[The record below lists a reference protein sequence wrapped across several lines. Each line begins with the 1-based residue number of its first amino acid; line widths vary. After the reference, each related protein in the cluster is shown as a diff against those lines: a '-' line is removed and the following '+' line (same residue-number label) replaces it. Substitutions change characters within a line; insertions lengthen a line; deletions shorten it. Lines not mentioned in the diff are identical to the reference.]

1 MNDIL
6 DKLSEGVHYEIIPQT
21 DDTRGWDVRLLEEYP
36 ETIIRYGNVAFD
48 GKRDALTFNYEIVS
62 SPDPD
67 LEIENNLTFQ
77 EYCGKILSSIIDKS
91 ITDGSMIAQ
100 DKDTGEIMAT
110 KENLE
115 WIEDEY
121 KSRTCLL
128 YTSPSPR
135 DLVISRMPS
144 SA

>member
-1 MNDIL
+1 MSDWELTKQGIL
-6 DKLSEGVHYEIIPQT
+6 STLSEGVHYEIIPQV

-48 GKRDALTFNYEIVS
+48 GKRDALTFNYDIVS

-77 EYCGKILSSIIDKS
+77 EYCGRILSNIIEQSIS
-91 ITDGSMIAQ
+91 DGSLLAQ
-100 DKDTGEIMAT
+100 DKNTGEIGAT
-110 KENLE
+110 KETLE

-121 KSRTCLL
+121 KSRTDD
-128 YTSPSPR
+128 T
-135 DLVISRMPS
+135 
-144 SA
+144 

>member
-6 DKLSEGVHYEIIPQT
+6 DKLSEGIHYEIIPQT

-36 ETIIRYGNVAFD
+36 ETVIRYGNVAFD
-48 GKRDALTFNYEIVS
+48 GKRDALTFNYDIVS

-77 EYCGKILSSIIDKS
+77 EYCGRILSNIIEQSIS
-91 ITDGSMIAQ
+91 DGSLLAQ
-100 DKDTGEIMAT
+100 DKNTGEIGAT
-110 KENLE
+110 KETLE

-121 KSRTCLL
+121 QSRTDD
-128 YTSPSPR
+128 T
-135 DLVISRMPS
+135 
-144 SA
+144 

>member
-6 DKLSEGVHYEIIPQT
+6 DKLSEGIHYEIIPQS

-36 ETIIRYGNVAFD
+36 ETVIRYGNVAFD

-67 LEIENNLTFQ
+67 LEVETNLTFQ
-77 EYCGKILSSIIDKS
+77 EYCGRILSSIIDKS

-121 KSRTCLL
+121 KSRTDD
-128 YTSPSPR
+128 T
-135 DLVISRMPS
+135 
-144 SA
+144 

>member
-77 EYCGKILSSIIDKS
+77 DYCGKILSSIIDKS

-121 KSRTCLL
+121 KSRTDD
-128 YTSPSPR
+128 T
-135 DLVISRMPS
+135 
-144 SA
+144 

>member
-36 ETIIRYGNVAFD
+36 ETVIRYGNVAFD
-48 GKRDALTFNYEIVS
+48 GKRDALTFNYDIVS

-67 LEIENNLTFQ
+67 LQIENNLTFQ
-77 EYCGKILSSIIDKS
+77 EYCGRILSSIIDKS

-115 WIEDEY
+115 WIQDEY
-121 KSRTCLL
+121 KSRTDD
-128 YTSPSPR
+128 T
-135 DLVISRMPS
+135 
-144 SA
+144 

>member
-6 DKLSEGVHYEIIPQT
+6 DKLSEGVHYEIIPQS

-36 ETIIRYGNVAFD
+36 ETVIRYGNVAFD

-67 LEIENNLTFQ
+67 LEVETNLTFQ
-77 EYCGKILSSIIDKS
+77 EYCGRILSSIIDKS

-121 KSRTCLL
+121 KSRTDD
-128 YTSPSPR
+128 T
-135 DLVISRMPS
+135 
-144 SA
+144 

>member
-1 MNDIL
+1 MSDWELTKQYQQGIL
-6 DKLSEGVHYEIIPQT
+6 DKLSEGVHYEIIPQV

-67 LEIENNLTFQ
+67 LEVETNLTFQ
-77 EYCGKILSSIIDKS
+77 EYCGRILSSIIDKS

-121 KSRTCLL
+121 KSRTDD
-128 YTSPSPR
+128 T
-135 DLVISRMPS
+135 
-144 SA
+144 

>member
-36 ETIIRYGNVAFD
+36 ETVIRYGNVAFD
-48 GKRDALTFNYEIVS
+48 GKRDALTFNYDIVS

-121 KSRTCLL
+121 KSRTDD
-128 YTSPSPR
+128 T
-135 DLVISRMPS
+135 
-144 SA
+144 

>member
-1 MNDIL
+1 MSDWELTKQGIL
-6 DKLSEGVHYEIIPQT
+6 STLSEGVHYEIIPQV
-21 DDTRGWDVRLLEEYP
+21 DDTRGWDVRLLEEYA
-36 ETIIRYGNVAFD
+36 ETVIRYGNVAFD

-67 LEIENNLTFQ
+67 LEVETNLTFQ
-77 EYCGKILSSIIDKS
+77 EYCGRILSSIIDKS

-115 WIEDEY
+115 WIQDEY
-121 KSRTCLL
+121 KSRTDD
-128 YTSPSPR
+128 T
-135 DLVISRMPS
+135 
-144 SA
+144 

>member
-21 DDTRGWDVRLLEEYP
+21 DDIRGWDVRLLEEYP

-77 EYCGKILSSIIDKS
+77 DYCGKILSSIIDKS

-110 KENLE
+110 EENLE
-115 WIEDEY
+115 WIQDEY
-121 KSRTCLL
+121 KSRTDD
-128 YTSPSPR
+128 T
-135 DLVISRMPS
+135 
-144 SA
+144 

>member
-6 DKLSEGVHYEIIPQT
+6 DKLSEGIHYEIIPQA

-36 ETIIRYGNVAFD
+36 ETVIRYGNVAFD

-67 LEIENNLTFQ
+67 LEVEPNLTFQ
-77 EYCGKILSSIIDKS
+77 EYCGRILSSIIDKS

-121 KSRTCLL
+121 KSRTDD
-128 YTSPSPR
+128 T
-135 DLVISRMPS
+135 
-144 SA
+144 

>member
-21 DDTRGWDVRLLEEYP
+21 DDIRGWDVRLLEEYP

-121 KSRTCLL
+121 KSRTDD
-128 YTSPSPR
+128 T
-135 DLVISRMPS
+135 
-144 SA
+144 

>member
-21 DDTRGWDVRLLEEYP
+21 DDIRGWDVRLLEEYP

-67 LEIENNLTFQ
+67 LEVETNLTFQ
-77 EYCGKILSSIIDKS
+77 EYCGRILSSIIDKS

-110 KENLE
+110 EENLE
-115 WIEDEY
+115 WIQDEY
-121 KSRTCLL
+121 KSRTDN
-128 YTSPSPR
+128 T
-135 DLVISRMPS
+135 
-144 SA
+144 

>member
-1 MNDIL
+1 MSDWELTKQGIL
-6 DKLSEGVHYEIIPQT
+6 STLSEGVHYEIIPQV

-36 ETIIRYGNVAFD
+36 ETVIRYGNVAFD
-48 GKRDALTFNYEIVS
+48 GKRDALTFNYDIVS

-110 KENLE
+110 EENLE
-115 WIEDEY
+115 WIQDEY
-121 KSRTCLL
+121 KSRTDN
-128 YTSPSPR
+128 T
-135 DLVISRMPS
+135 
-144 SA
+144 

>member
-6 DKLSEGVHYEIIPQT
+6 DKLSEGVHYEIIPQI

-36 ETIIRYGNVAFD
+36 ETVIRYGKVAFD

-67 LEIENNLTFQ
+67 LEVETNLTFQ
-77 EYCGKILSSIIDKS
+77 EYCGRILSSIIDKS

-115 WIEDEY
+115 WIQDEY
-121 KSRTCLL
+121 KSRTDD
-128 YTSPSPR
+128 T
-135 DLVISRMPS
+135 
-144 SA
+144 

>member
-36 ETIIRYGNVAFD
+36 ETVIRYGNVAFD
-48 GKRDALTFNYEIVS
+48 GKRDALTFNYDIVS

-67 LEIENNLTFQ
+67 LSIENNLTFQ

-121 KSRTCLL
+121 KSRTDD
-128 YTSPSPR
+128 T
-135 DLVISRMPS
+135 
-144 SA
+144 

>member
-6 DKLSEGVHYEIIPQT
+6 DKLSEGLHYEIIPQT

-36 ETIIRYGNVAFD
+36 ETVIRYGNVAFD
-48 GKRDALTFNYEIVS
+48 GKRDALTFNYDIVS

-67 LEIENNLTFQ
+67 LEVETNLTFQ
-77 EYCGKILSSIIDKS
+77 EYCGRILSSIIDKS

-110 KENLE
+110 EENLE
-115 WIEDEY
+115 WIQDEY
-121 KSRTCLL
+121 KSRTDD
-128 YTSPSPR
+128 T
-135 DLVISRMPS
+135 
-144 SA
+144 